1 MSGLDD
7 LFIGIC
13 RAVTGIAKRKK
24 VSWPPAGELDAA
36 PERRI
41 AILVP
46 LWREHG
52 VIGKMLERTVASLR
66 YHGYDIFVGVY
77 PNDHLTVR
85 AVNDA
90 ARLHPRIHAVLLPHA
105 GPTSKGD
112 CLNWAFR
119 GMQRHEER
127 TGGRYEVIVTHDA
140 EDVVHPESL
149 RIISWF
155 ATDHAMVQVPVL
167 ALATPGHEMTH
178 GVYCDEFAEYQQKDV
193 PVRQAMGG
201 FLPSNGVGCGFER
214 TALDRL
220 AASRGGQVFDPS
232 SLTEDYENGF
242 LLHAMGY
249 RQIFVPVRFQD
260 GAPLATREYFPQSW
274 GAAVRQRSRWIA
286 GITLQGWE
294 RHGWRAPWWQ
304 CYWLWRD
311 RKGLVGNL
319 LSPVATLAYGYCA
332 WNWQPLTAEAPWMP
346 ALCTSMLC
354 VAALQIGMRTWASRR
369 IYGWK
374 FAALTPLRAVWGN
387 AINFQATLKALGQF
401 ASARSSGAALR
412 WHKTE
417 HSFPAHAAAA
427 PGRQRLGEVLIRMR
441 CVESREIEAA
451 LQTLPPGRRLGEHL
465 MHLRKLSQ
473 DDLYQAL
480 SSQTGIPLG
489 APAENEVDRMA
500 ARMLPARTAQ
510 RWRVL
515 PYRVSMGQLHLAT
528 TEAPSAEMLRELTE
542 ASPLDLRFRLIP
554 PEEFRKLAELT
565 S

>member
-1 MSGLDD
+1 
-7 LFIGIC
+7 
-13 RAVTGIAKRKK
+13 
-24 VSWPPAGELDAA
+24 
-36 PERRI
+36 
-41 AILVP
+41 
-46 LWREHG
+46 
-52 VIGKMLERTVASLR
+52 
-66 YHGYDIFVGVY
+66 
-77 PNDHLTVR
+77 
-85 AVNDA
+85 
-90 ARLHPRIHAVLLPHA
+90 
-105 GPTSKGD
+105 
-112 CLNWAFR
+112 
-119 GMQRHEER
+119 
-127 TGGRYEVIVTHDA
+127 
-140 EDVVHPESL
+140 
-149 RIISWF
+149 
-155 ATDHAMVQVPVL
+155 
-167 ALATPGHEMTH
+167 
-178 GVYCDEFAEYQQKDV
+178 
-193 PVRQAMGG
+193 
-201 FLPSNGVGCGFER
+201 
-214 TALDRL
+214 
-220 AASRGGQVFDPS
+220 
-232 SLTEDYENGF
+232 
-242 LLHAMGY
+242 
-249 RQIFVPVRFQD
+249 
-260 GAPLATREYFPQSW
+260 
-274 GAAVRQRSRWIA
+274 
-286 GITLQGWE
+286 
-294 RHGWRAPWWQ
+294 
-304 CYWLWRD
+304 
-311 RKGLVGNL
+311 
-319 LSPVATLAYGYCA
+319 
-332 WNWQPLTAEAPWMP
+332 MP